1 MELQVANL
9 EGVTAPDY
17 RVTVSAGTAL
27 APEAGLVLTQGYL
40 PLPTGT
46 SGARYANAPIGSVRY
61 NTTTA
66 KLECKTS
73 ATEWSETNMN

>member
-1 MELQVANL
+1 MELQVANI

-17 RVTVSAGTAL
+17 RMTVTAGTAL

-46 SGARYANAPIGSVRY
+46 TGQRYANAPVGSIRY

-66 KLECKTS
+66 KIECKTS
-73 ATEWSETNMN
+73 ETEWSETNM